1 MRSIEEV
8 TKTIATNI
16 AAYRKASSLTQAE
29 LADKLGYSDK
39 SVSKWEQGNGLPDAT
54 NLVNMAEIF
63 GCTVNDLVEPH
74 VGPIKPQKKKWLDF
88 TNKNLIIL
96 LAFGASWVVAVL
108 VFVILKLVFPDMPR
122 TWLAFVYA
130 VPVSAITV
138 LVLSC
143 VWHFRVLRFL
153 SVTAIIWSVLLCL
166 YLSFLPQNYW
176 MIFLIGIPS
185 QILTVIAFTLARR
198 IKKKQNKQI

>member
-108 VFVILKLVFPDMPR
+108 VFVILKLVIPDMPR

-143 VWHFRVLRFL
+143 VWHFRVLRFI
-153 SVTAIIWSVLLCL
+153 SVTATIWSVLLCL

-185 QILTVIAFTLARR
+185 QILTVIAFALARR